1 MSFEHFMPHSPH
13 EQPDCNPHQLQTF
26 EGVRSCLQSKDVQ
39 DLLDND
45 IDIPELSLDIPRY
58 KYLDRASLKQKLPL
72 ACLYLVLAAGFMS
85 VPRFS
90 AYEFLYVPC
99 FLTGLGFFGSAL
111 YVLIITTTKK
121 QLKGHPE
128 LFMPIFIIFLVSL
141 PVLLSLF
148 SLLITPGHNEDYFQV
163 GMTCSEQKDYS
174 CALSNFDQEILRQPD
189 NSEVYFERGN
199 VYRQTKD
206 YEKAI
211 KDYSEAIR
219 LNPHYTE
226 SYYLRGWTYDEVGN
240 YSLALNDLN
249 EAISLDAQKAYFY
262 NERGFAYLKT
272 QKLTEATSDFSK
284 ALVLA
289 QNEDVKEEAT
299 KYLETIKTLQQK

>member
-1 MSFEHFMPHSPH
+1 MSLEHFMPHSPH

-39 DLLDND
+39 DLLDNGM
-45 IDIPELSLDIPRY
+45 DIPELSLDIPRY

-72 ACLYLVLAAGFMS
+72 VCLYLVLAVGFMS
-85 VPRFS
+85 VLRFS
-90 AYEFLYVPC
+90 SYEFLYAPC
-99 FLTGLGFFGSAL
+99 FLTGLGFLGSAL
-111 YVLIITTTKK
+111 YILIITTTKK
-121 QLKGHPE
+121 QIKGHSE
-128 LFMPIFIIFLVSL
+128 LFMPICFLVISL
-141 PVLLSLF
+141 PTLLV
-148 SLLITPGHNEDYFQV
+148 TPDHNEDYFQV

-211 KDYSEAIR
+211 KDYGEAIR

-272 QKLTEATSDFSK
+272 QKLTEATADFSK
-284 ALVLA
+284 ALALA